1 MKEQLE
7 AIRAAAKKALSDCAD
22 SKVLETLRVQYLG
35 KKGELTGILKQM
47 GKLSAEERPS
57 YIEIWIMYNVFHKN
71 FRKPLDY
78 LS

>member
-1 MKEQLE
+1 MLLHAVKRDIAAVLRQSKMFSAGNAGEFTVFALAPAE
-7 AIRAAAKKALSDCAD
+7 A
-22 SKVLETLRVQYLG
+22 
-35 KKGELTGILKQM
+35 
-47 GKLSAEERPS
+47 LSAEERPS